1 MMKDRIFT
9 VAAMGCLLG
18 VYSASIYHFS
28 LDNIHNTLHHNE
40 GSMPGPSSD
49 VEDVEKIM
57 RAVQV
62 QGPVRVQ
69 TNLPVPG
76 AQCSITLDE
85 LLEDTDQPLDAGVL
99 SCLDTLNV
107 GTEE

>member
-1 MMKDRIFT
+1 MMKDKIFT

-28 LDNIHNTLHHNE
+28 LGNIHDKLHNE
-40 GSMPGPSSD
+40 AGVPSPSND

-57 RAVQV
+57 RAVQL

-69 TNLPVPG
+69 TNLPIPG

-85 LLEDTDQPLDAGVL
+85 LLEDTAQPLDAGVL

-107 GTEE
+107 GTQE